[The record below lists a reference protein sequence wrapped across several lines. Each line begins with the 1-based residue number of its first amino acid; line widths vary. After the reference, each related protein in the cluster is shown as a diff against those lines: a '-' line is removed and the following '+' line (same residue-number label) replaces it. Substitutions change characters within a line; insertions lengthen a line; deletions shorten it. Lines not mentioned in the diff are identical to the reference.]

1 MGGDIVCS
9 LLVLK
14 ETETKGANKWSEM
27 TGQIGPYNFSRLHGK

>member
-14 ETETKGANKWSEM
+14 ETETKGANNWSEM
-27 TGQIGPYNFSRLHGK
+27 TGQIR